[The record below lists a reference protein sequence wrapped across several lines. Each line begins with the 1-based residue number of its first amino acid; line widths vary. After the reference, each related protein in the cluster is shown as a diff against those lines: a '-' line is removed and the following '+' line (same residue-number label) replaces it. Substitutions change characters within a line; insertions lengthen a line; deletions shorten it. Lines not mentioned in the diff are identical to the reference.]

1 MGATTDTMSLLFF
14 TCIVLCLSQCVYP
27 LAIDEEIEREVR
39 EAEDKLLI
47 DIADA
52 LLEENFL
59 ERYVKSSTLFC
70 LNTSLITV
78 LTESKLRPLKVV
90 LGGYP
95 TGFR

>member
-1 MGATTDTMSLLFF
+1 MEVTIHTATLLLF

-52 LLEENFL
+52 LLEEGFL
-59 ERYVKSSTLFC
+59 ER
-70 LNTSLITV
+70 
-78 LTESKLRPLKVV
+78 
-90 LGGYP
+90 
-95 TGFR
+95 